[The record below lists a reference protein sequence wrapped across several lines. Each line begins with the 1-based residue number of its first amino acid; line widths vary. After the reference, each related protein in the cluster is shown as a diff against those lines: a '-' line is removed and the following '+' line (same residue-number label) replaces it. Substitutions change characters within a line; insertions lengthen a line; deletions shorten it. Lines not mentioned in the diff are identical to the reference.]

1 MKNMLRFLR
10 RTPVLEAR
18 AAYAR
23 WAPVYPARAHNALM
37 RAEQR
42 VTEALLGRIRAERV
56 LDVGTG
62 TGRYRPVLAR
72 WGARRIV
79 GLDFSWEML
88 TAGRDTGAG
97 VLVCGDA
104 VALPIADAVFD
115 LALASLMVGDIADLT
130 QWVAEIHRVLR
141 PGGHLVFSDFHE
153 SWAADGWRRT
163 LEDRSGRRFEIP
175 YHPRSIRDHRCVLE
189 RGGFIVDEVRETGL
203 DGETG
208 VAAETFRHRWKNPLV
223 AVVVQAHRHDAQA
236 IAPLR

>member
-1 MKNMLRFLR
+1 MLRFLR

-72 WGARRIV
+72 WGARHIV

-153 SWAADGWRRT
+153 SWTADGWR
-163 LEDRSGRRFEIP
+163 
-175 YHPRSIRDHRCVLE
+175 
-189 RGGFIVDEVRETGL
+189 
-203 DGETG
+203 
-208 VAAETFRHRWKNPLV
+208 
-223 AVVVQAHRHDAQA
+223 
-236 IAPLR
+236 